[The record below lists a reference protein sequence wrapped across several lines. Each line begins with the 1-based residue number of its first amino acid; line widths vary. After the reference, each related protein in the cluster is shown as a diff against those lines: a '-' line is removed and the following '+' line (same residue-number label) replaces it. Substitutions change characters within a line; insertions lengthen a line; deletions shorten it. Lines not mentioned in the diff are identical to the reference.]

1 MGLKKKKPLI
11 NLRAGRPPTAN
22 PTGSMTRKTSRTLI
36 NRIHRLEKRRLQA
49 AEKGDRDSEVAA
61 AADITAL
68 GGLHLYQQASLQGQ
82 SLGRGGDTSKVLLEW
97 LPVCDMRN
105 SKWCP
110 RMLEVG
116 ALSSHNACTTSG
128 LFDMIHIDLNSQ
140 EPAIIKQDF
149 MKRPLPEREV
159 DKFDIISLSL
169 VLNFVPS
176 AAARGLMLA
185 RTLSFLRTAAVDPP
199 GATTMPF
206 PSLFLVLPR
215 SCVGNS
221 RYLTQDKL
229 AQIMNVL
236 GYDMIKSKM
245 SQKLAYSLWK
255 KNLEAGPTKIKLAKV
270 EVNPGRN
277 RNNFAISLDL

>member
-1 MGLKKKKPLI
+1 MRVGKKKSLKSLQ
-11 NLRAGRPPTAN
+11 AGRPPTAS
-22 PTGSMTRKTSRTLI
+22 PAGSMTRKASRTLI
-36 NRIHRLEKRRLQA
+36 NRIHQLEKRKLQA
-49 AEKGDRDSEVAA
+49 AEKGDQDSEVAA
-61 AADITAL
+61 AADIAAL

-82 SLGRGGDTSKVLLEW
+82 SPGRGGDTSKVLLEW
-97 LPVCDMRN
+97 LPVCDMKTSN
-105 SKWCP
+105 WCP

-116 ALSSHNACTTSG
+116 ALTCHNACTTSG
-128 LFDMIHIDLNSQ
+128 LFDMVHIDLNSQ
-140 EPAIIKQDF
+140 DPAIKKQDF
-149 MKRPLPEREV
+149 MKRPLPERHV

-185 RTLSFLRTAAVDPP
+185 RTLSFLRTAAPDLP
-199 GATTMPF
+199 GAATMPF

-221 RYLTQDKL
+221 RYLTQEKL
-229 AQIMNVL
+229 ALIMDVL

-255 KNLEAGPTKIKLAKV
+255 KNLKAGPTKVRLAKV